1 MWQRLMSRYEVIAA
15 DSRAD
20 RGESPQQ
27 VVLRTKIQEI
37 AVRIDACMGE
47 LEQVG
52 CVFKGF
58 ELGLVDFYGRL
69 DDRDV
74 LWCWKRG
81 EIEITHW
88 HEIDGGFAGRQ
99 RLPLEVRG

>member
-15 DSRAD
+15 DSQAD